1 MVGRYEI
8 RQGDRRTGTV
18 TVEKQ
23 GLYYHVSCRCQL
35 SGEVMHR
42 LVAVSDAGQTDLGVC
57 VPMEGGFGVE
67 KRIPC
72 KRMEGKNVQ
81 FQLLPKHERMQGR
94 FVPIYPEEPFAYM
107 AKLKDAFLDVRNGQP
122 GLVITE

>member
-8 RQGDRRTGTV
+8 SQGTGAV

-23 GLYYHVSCRCQL
+23 GLYYHFSCRCRL

-42 LVAVSDAGQTDLGVC
+42 LVVTTDAGRVDLGVC
-57 VPMEGGFGVE
+57 VPMDGQFGVE
-67 KRIPC
+67 RRVPC
-72 KRMEGKNVQ
+72 KRFGKDPK
-81 FQLLPKHERMQGR
+81 FQLLPKHERMQGK

-107 AKLKDAFLDVRNGQP
+107 TKLKNAFLDVRDGQI
-122 GLVITE
+122 GIVIAE